1 MIEIKNYIQS
11 YVVDIYTNN
20 ESSSKNKLIVLSYML
35 SVLSAIIV
43 YLSGGTNRVYP
54 NLMYFPIAI
63 MASTSGKK
71 HAIIHAII
79 SGLLIGP
86 IMPLEVASGTMQS
99 PINWLIRTLFF
110 VLVAFIISFFVDYY
124 IKEHKDLQASIKQL
138 QETTAAKERI
148 ESELKIAQKIQA
160 SMLPRIFPPFPDR
173 TEFDIYASMTPAK
186 EVGGDFFDFF
196 LVDENKVAIVIG
208 DVSGKG
214 VPAALFMVIAKTLI
228 KNEAQQDISVDEI
241 FYNVNNSLC
250 KDNEELLFVTS
261 FIAILDLKTGKL
273 EYSNAGHNP
282 PLIKREEGKFEYL
295 EVNNGFVLGAMT
307 DFEYKREVIDFN
319 PGDII
324 YIYTDGI
331 TEAMNNNREQY
342 STDRLLNTFNN
353 IEELEVENIENI
365 IKFDVNK
372 FVGDAPQYDDYTM
385 LVLKYLKD
393 SVN

>member
-1 MIEIKNYIQS
+1 QS

-35 SVLSAIIV
+35 SILSAVIV

-71 HAIIHAII
+71 HAVLHAII

-99 PINWLIRTLFF
+99 PVNWLIRTLFF

-148 ESELKIAQKIQA
+148 ESELKIAHKIQA

-228 KNEAQQDISVDEI
+228 KNEAQQDIPVDEI

-282 PLIKREEGKFEYL
+282 PIIKTKNNECEYL
-295 EVNNGFVLGAMT
+295 KMNNGFVLGGMT

-319 PGDII
+319 SGDII

-365 IKFDVNK
+365 IKADVNE

-393 SVN
+393 PVN